1 MIRLKDHDPD
11 LFQAFV
17 HWVYTKEIDLLHL
30 VRPDGTKCLF
40 PPWLSM
46 GKLWALAHYLDH
58 TPLRDATIDAM
69 LYKMRGHPDLAI
81 APDSLNAIFD
91 TTPENSTIQRLL
103 LEFSAARYPGSHS
116 KREIPKLPLA
126 LVHYL
131 AAKFLAGASRPYP
144 VPTPEDRCQYHEH
157 GKDEGCWDSK
167 K

>member
-1 MIRLKDHDPD
+1 MIRLKDHEPD

-17 HWVYTKEIDLLHL
+17 HWIDTKEIDLLHL

-69 LYKMRGHPDLAI
+69 LHKMRGHPDVAI
-81 APDSLNAIFD
+81 APESLNAIFD

-103 LEFSAARYPGSHS
+103 WNSLPPGTLGLIPSERYQSYHWRS
-116 KREIPKLPLA
+116 FITW
-126 LVHYL
+126 LV
-131 AAKFLAGASRPYP
+131 S
-144 VPTPEDRCQYHEH
+144 
-157 GKDEGCWDSK
+157 S
-167 K
+167 